1 MCFAGRM
8 RSLVA
13 MGVAVAVVLVSVGAW
28 ALSARTLYN
37 KGKDRLDEG
46 KSDLALLYFREL
58 IREHPDSS
66 YAVEAH
72 FLVAR
77 YYKESRNYFQADRAL
92 REHLSSYP
100 DSPYADQV
108 LTMLAEMEVLDLEAR
123 AGKAMQAAEYRA
135 AKVLWEDVLSKNPN
149 HAVAKASLAECE
161 RIIERMDYQKR
172 QLEREKDRIEAESEA
187 IAKLL
192 AEARRQREEAER
204 IRAEA
209 KEMDAKTRAKYEAA
223 LEEANKLSRELE
235 QRVEH
240 LEADLKLWR
249 DRARKYEAR
258 LLREPDIGPLEGIAV
273 AQGFPKI
280 IFEGPE
286 ADPFPE
292 SDEQQVAGL
301 VLDAS
306 PSAVLVAE
314 YVNRET
320 NVLKAEL
327 IVGIDLEKAWP
338 KETAHL
344 LKVRID
350 FVGIADEAGTRA
362 EIPSKTV
369 YYALA
374 DMDDVDTRN
383 RAYRKKLIVAVD
395 KNTIDT
401 YSVAAYFVKKR

>member
-1 MCFAGRM
+1 MRFAGRT

-13 MGVAVAVVLVSVGAW
+13 TGVAVVVVLVSVGAW

-338 KETAHL
+338 KETSHL